1 MSNTLTITG
10 NLGGDPELRFTPG
23 GDAVC
28 SVSIADTPRRQNQS
42 GEWEDAGPTL
52 WISVSVWKEAAEAL
66 ANAAARGDKVTAT
79 GRLTLRLY
87 DRQDGTQGQSLEL
100 KNATVA
106 IVPKVAN
113 TGNRQQ
119 PQQQGGGWNQPQ
131 QQQRQQ
137 PPAQSRPPAP
147 QGQAAPA
154 QQRPAPQQQTW
165 NPGPG
170 GDTYGEPP
178 F

>member
-28 SVSIADTPRRQNQS
+28 SVSIADTPRRQSQS

-79 GRLTLRLY
+79 GRLTIRFY

-106 IVPKVAN
+106 IVPKAAN
-113 TGNRQQ
+113 GNGQH
-119 PQQQGGGWNQPQ
+119 QQQQRGGWNQP

-137 PPAQSRPPAP
+137 PPAQSRPAP
-147 QGQAAPA
+147 QGRQPAPA

-165 NPGPG
+165 NPAPR